1 MLKLVHIT
9 YRCSVA
15 FRSNSYILFQ
25 DFNNAVGHVVKTM
38 TRAESNQGFNNAAG
52 HVVKIMTR
60 AKSNQDFNNAAS
72 HVVKIMTRAES
83 YQDFNNGA
91 GHVCACM
98 LACVCCVHLA
108 HSYA

>member
-1 MLKLVHIT
+1 
-9 YRCSVA
+9 
-15 FRSNSYILFQ
+15 
-25 DFNNAVGHVVKTM
+25 M

-60 AKSNQDFNNAAS
+60 AKSNQDFNNAAG

-83 YQDFNNGA
+83 YPDFNNGA

-108 HSYA
+108 HSCAWTIVDVYIIC